1 VDRAIGRR
9 PTLAEEQAGMVRRL
23 VLDGDGV
30 AVVVGQA
37 GTGKT
42 YALAAAREAW
52 EASGHRVIGAAVARR
67 AAIELEDGAGIASTS
82 MAALLDDLRRRPL
95 RTLGHRAVLVIDEAG
110 MVQTRT
116 LAEIVEHVE
125 RAGAK
130 LVLVGD
136 DRQLPEIGAGG
147 LFGGLAKRLPAIE
160 LRENR
165 RQVAAWER
173 EALALLRGGDAD
185 GAVRRYAQR
194 GRIVSGDNSE
204 EVRRRLV
211 EDWWRAGDPD
221 GAVMIA
227 HRRRDVAELNGRAHA
242 LMRAGGVLGDGEL
255 AAGELRIAAGDRVV
269 LRRNDRKLG
278 VVNGERGTVV
288 NLDTERGEL
297 DVELRGARVRL
308 SHEYVAEAVALGY
321 AITGHSAQGMTCS
334 QTFVLATDGLSREWA
349 YVALSRGRDANRLY
363 VTREARE
370 SAEFMPNG
378 DGTWRPADALR
389 KGLTRSAAHELA
401 STRRRRSHGIER

>member
-1 VDRAIGRR
+1 
-9 PTLAEEQAGMVRRL
+9 MVRRL

-52 EASGHRVIGAAVARR
+52 EASGHRVIGAALARR

-82 MAALLDDLRRRPL
+82 VAALLDDLRRRPL
-95 RTLGHRAVLVIDEAG
+95 RTLGRRAVVVIDEAG
-110 MVQTRT
+110 MVPTRA

-147 LFGGLAKRLPAIE
+147 AFGALAKRLPAIE

-173 EALALLRGGDAD
+173 DALALLREGDAD

-194 GRIVSGDNSE
+194 GRIV
-204 EVRRRLV
+204 
-211 EDWWRAGDPD
+211 
-221 GAVMIA
+221 
-227 HRRRDVAELNGRAHA
+227 
-242 LMRAGGVLGDGEL
+242 
-255 AAGELRIAAGDRVV
+255 AGERQR
-269 LRRNDRKLG
+269 
-278 VVNGERGTVV
+278 
-288 NLDTERGEL
+288 
-297 DVELRGARVRL
+297 RGAAAARRGL
-308 SHEYVAEAVALGY
+308 VA
-321 AITGHSAQGMTCS
+321 
-334 QTFVLATDGLSREWA
+334 
-349 YVALSRGRDANRLY
+349 RGR
-363 VTREARE
+363 
-370 SAEFMPNG
+370 P
-378 DGTWRPADALR
+378 
-389 KGLTRSAAHELA
+389 
-401 STRRRRSHGIER
+401 RRRSDDRPSAAGRRRA